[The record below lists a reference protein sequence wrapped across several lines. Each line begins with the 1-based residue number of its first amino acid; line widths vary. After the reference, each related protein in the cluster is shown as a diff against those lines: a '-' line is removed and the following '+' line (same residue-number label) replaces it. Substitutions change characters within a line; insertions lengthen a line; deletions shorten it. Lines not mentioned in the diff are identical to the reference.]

1 MKYDPATPKPPRVSE
16 PVQVYLHR
24 PDQDRLKRLTE
35 RLGTNKSDVLR
46 RGLEALER
54 QVTDPADHP
63 VLRIIGLGSSEVQSN
78 TELPGTMDPAR
89 EHDRVLA
96 DSEVESWS
104 GTSTADD
111 GGNGGD
117 RADGS

>member
-1 MKYDPATPKPPRVSE
+1 MTYDPQAPKPPRASE

-63 VLRIIGLGSSEVQSN
+63 VLRIIGLGSSEVPSD
-78 TELPGTMDPAR
+78 TERPGAMDTAR

-96 DSEVESWS
+96 DSEIDSWS
-104 GTSTADD
+104 DTPAAVDERD
-111 GGNGGD
+111 Q
-117 RADGS
+117 ADGS

>member
-1 MKYDPATPKPPRVSE
+1 MNDDPGTPKPPRVSE

-54 QVTDPADHP
+54 QLTDPDDHP
-63 VLRIIGLGSSEVQSN
+63 ALRIIGLGASD
-78 TELPGTMDPAR
+78 TDPPPASDPVR
-89 EHDRVLA
+89 EHDRLLT
-96 DSEVESWS
+96 DSEVASWGHTPDESS
-104 GTSTADD
+104 GT
-111 GGNGGD
+111 
-117 RADGS
+117 

>member
-1 MKYDPATPKPPRVSE
+1 MTYDPQAPKPPRASE

-63 VLRIIGLGSSEVQSN
+63 VLRIIGLGSSSGPAD
-78 TELPGTMDPAR
+78 TEFRDAMDAAR

-96 DSEVESWS
+96 DSELDSWS
-104 GTSTADD
+104 GTGTADD
-111 GGNGGD
+111 RGDGAGG
-117 RADGS
+117 S